1 MSEEL
6 KSCPFCGGKAIVD
19 TDDKFAWVHCV
30 NCDSGTAGWRNRTL
44 ANKDSINTAIR
55 IWNTRPEE
63 PRCDRCNNGL
73 NEYNAIIDK
82 LRIKC
87 CILGIDLKP
96 DFYCKRFERK
106 EDDE

>member
-63 PRCDRCNNGL
+63 PRCDKCKGTNGVYCGVRYSFQL
-73 NEYNAIIDK
+73 IQGLSLPNS
-82 LRIKC
+82 
-87 CILGIDLKP
+87 
-96 DFYCKRFERK
+96 FYCKHFEPSVK
-106 EDDE
+106 SG